1 MTDVTKQ
8 EGVAQVLLER
18 FEKFRLPRA
27 LDIKAR
33 VDAGEKLTAND
44 LAFLD
49 RVMSD
54 AEEIKRYVDKI
65 PDMQQLYA
73 RAVSL
78 YQNITKKALENEQK
92 P

>member
-1 MTDVTKQ
+1 MTETTKDQ
-8 EGVAQVLLER
+8 GVAQALLER

-33 VDAGEKLTAND
+33 VDAGEKLTEND
-44 LAFLD
+44 IAFLE

-54 AEEIKRYVDKI
+54 AEEIKRYVDKV
-65 PDMQQLYA
+65 PDLQNLYA

-78 YQNITKKALENEQK
+78 YRDITNKALENEQDT
-92 P
+92 